1 MAPIFSRRRLWLGF
15 GEIRPLE
22 TAAPMVP
29 TPKPAPVVIAGG
41 GFGGLTTAL
50 ALAAHKQHPPIL
62 LIEPQERFLFLP
74 LLYELLS
81 GELRRWEV
89 APRYDA
95 LLAGRGV
102 AWLRDRV
109 ARIDSTTHS
118 LHTDSGRQIT
128 YSRLVLATGG
138 RSDDFG
144 VAGVREHALDFR
156 SLADVERLQALIGR
170 LKQRQ
175 RPLQRLVVVGAGP
188 SGVELICKLADLLAG
203 STILELVEQGPE
215 LLPNS
220 RSFNRDQA
228 RSALLRRDIHLRTG
242 TRVERI
248 DATGLE
254 LVRSGATPMAAA
266 GDGPIPQTLPIQRE
280 RLPADAVIWTAG
292 MAPNLP
298 PISPAPRLDRRGRL
312 ICHSD
317 MGVAGLPDVF
327 ALGDA
332 ALCGEDQPPLPATA
346 QVAYQQAQQLAA
358 NLQLCQAGQPLKP
371 FQWNDLGEM
380 IGLGIGQASLTGLGL
395 TLAGPAAFQ
404 IRQLAYLARM
414 PGLSHQLRVAAG
426 WLADWR

>member
-1 MAPIFSRRRLWLGF
+1 
-15 GEIRPLE
+15 
-22 TAAPMVP
+22 MVP

-50 ALAAHKQHPPIL
+50 ALAAQKQHPPIL

-109 ARIDSTTHS
+109 SHIDSDSHS
-118 LHTDSGRQIT
+118 LRTDSGRQIA
-128 YSRLVLATGG
+128 YGRLVLATGG

-144 VAGVREHALDFR
+144 IPGVAEHGLDFR
-156 SLADVERLQALIGR
+156 SLADVERLQALLQQ

-188 SGVELICKLADLLAG
+188 SGVELICKLADLLEG

-215 LLPNS
+215 LLPNG

-254 LVRSGATPMAAA
+254 LVRGGVTPIAAA
-266 GDGPIPQTLPIQRE
+266 DGSPDRQALPPQRE

-292 MAPNLP
+292 MAANLP
-298 PISPAPRLDRRGRL
+298 PISPAPERDRRGRVL
-312 ICHSD
+312 CGGD
-317 MGVAGLPDVF
+317 LQVKGLSHVF
-327 ALGDA
+327 SLGDGA
-332 ALCGEDQPPLPATA
+332 VGGDDQPPLPATA

-358 NLQLCQAGQPLKP
+358 NLLLSLADQPLQP

>member
-1 MAPIFSRRRLWLGF
+1 
-15 GEIRPLE
+15 
-22 TAAPMVP
+22 MVP

-50 ALAAHKQHPPIL
+50 ALAAQKQHPPIL

-109 ARIDSTTHS
+109 SHIDSAGHS
-118 LHTDSGRQIT
+118 LQTDSGRQVA

-144 VAGVREHALDFR
+144 IPGVAEHALDFR
-156 SLADVERLQALIGR
+156 SLADVERLQALIQQ
-170 LKQRQ
+170 LKQRP

-188 SGVELICKLADLLAG
+188 SGVELICKLADLLDG

-215 LLPNS
+215 LLPNG

-254 LVRSGATPMAAA
+254 LVRGGAAPVAPAEASAANQA
-266 GDGPIPQTLPIQRE
+266 MPAQRE

-292 MAPNLP
+292 MAANLP
-298 PISPAPRLDRRGRL
+298 PISPAPQRDRRGRL
-312 ICHSD
+312 FCHSD
-317 MGVAGLPDVF
+317 LQVQGLSDVF
-327 ALGDA
+327 ALGDG
-332 ALCGEDQPPLPATA
+332 ALCGDDQPPLPATA

-358 NLQLCQAGQPLKP
+358 NLLLSLADQPLKP

>member
-1 MAPIFSRRRLWLGF
+1 
-15 GEIRPLE
+15 
-22 TAAPMVP
+22 MVP

-50 ALAAHKQHPPIL
+50 ALAAHHRHPPIL

-109 ARIDSTTHS
+109 AHIDTASHS
-118 LHTDSGRQIT
+118 LQTDSGRQVA

-144 VAGVREHALDFR
+144 IPGVAEHALDFR
-156 SLADVERLQALIGR
+156 SLADVERLHALIQR

-188 SGVELICKLADLLAG
+188 SGVELICKLADLLEG

-215 LLPNS
+215 LLPNG

-228 RSALLRRDIHLRTG
+228 HSALLRRDIHLRTG
-242 TRVERI
+242 TRVEGI
-248 DATGLE
+248 DASGLE
-254 LVRSGATPMAAA
+254 LVRGGAAPMAAA
-266 GDGPIPQTLPIQRE
+266 EPWPGGEALPVQRE

-292 MAPNLP
+292 MAANLP
-298 PISPAPRLDRRGRL
+298 PINPAPERDRRGRL
-312 ICHSD
+312 ICQGD
-317 MGVAGLPDVF
+317 FQVKGLRDVF
-327 ALGDA
+327 SLGDGA
-332 ALCGEDQPPLPATA
+332 VCGDDQPPLPATA

-358 NLQLCQAGQPLKP
+358 NLLLSLADQPLKP

-380 IGLGIGQASLTGLGL
+380 VGLGIGQASLTGLGL

>member
-1 MAPIFSRRRLWLGF
+1 
-15 GEIRPLE
+15 
-22 TAAPMVP
+22 MVP

-50 ALAAHKQHPPIL
+50 ALAAQKQHPPIL

-109 ARIDSTTHS
+109 SHIDSGSHS
-118 LHTDSGRQIT
+118 LRTDSGRQIA

-144 VAGVREHALDFR
+144 IPGVAEHALDFR
-156 SLADVERLQALIGR
+156 SLDDVERLQALLQQ

-188 SGVELICKLADLLAG
+188 SGVELICKLADLLEG

-215 LLPNS
+215 LLPNG

-248 DATGLE
+248 DGTGLE
-254 LVRSGATPMAAA
+254 LVRGGASPTPAAAAAIATPT
-266 GDGPIPQTLPIQRE
+266 GPARPVQRE

-292 MAPNLP
+292 MAANLP
-298 PISPAPRLDRRGRL
+298 PISPAPERDRRGRL
-312 ICHSD
+312 ACGSD
-317 MGVAGLPDVF
+317 LQVTGLSDVF

-332 ALCGEDQPPLPATA
+332 ALCGDDQPPLPATA

-358 NLQLCQAGQPLKP
+358 NLQLSLAGQPLKP

>member
-1 MAPIFSRRRLWLGF
+1 MGPIFSRRRLWLGF
-15 GEIRPLE
+15 GETRPLE

-50 ALAAHKQHPPIL
+50 ALAAHQQHPPIL

-109 ARIDSTTHS
+109 AQIDSAGHS
-118 LHTDSGRQIT
+118 LKTDSGRQVA

-144 VAGVREHALDFR
+144 IPGVGEHALDFR
-156 SLADVERLQALIGR
+156 SLADVERLQALIQR

-188 SGVELICKLADLLAG
+188 SGVELICKLADLLDG
-203 STILELVEQGPE
+203 STILELVEQG
-215 LLPNS
+215 
-220 RSFNRDQA
+220 
-228 RSALLRRDIHLRTG
+228 
-242 TRVERI
+242 
-248 DATGLE
+248 
-254 LVRSGATPMAAA
+254 
-266 GDGPIPQTLPIQRE
+266 
-280 RLPADAVIWTAG
+280 TAG
-292 MAPNLP
+292 MAANLP
-298 PISPAPRLDRRGRL
+298 PISPAPERDRRGRL
-312 ICHSD
+312 LCQGD
-317 MGVAGLPDVF
+317 LQVKGLSDVF
-327 ALGDA
+327 ALGDG
-332 ALCGEDQPPLPATA
+332 ALCGDDQPPLPATA

-358 NLQLCQAGQPLKP
+358 NLLLSLADQPLKP

-404 IRQLAYLARM
+404 IRKLAYLARM

>member
-1 MAPIFSRRRLWLGF
+1 
-15 GEIRPLE
+15 
-22 TAAPMVP
+22 MVP

-50 ALAAHKQHPPIL
+50 ALAAQKQHPPIL

-109 ARIDSTTHS
+109 AHIDTAGHC
-118 LHTDSGRQIT
+118 LQTDSGRQVA
-128 YSRLVLATGG
+128 YRRLVLATGG

-144 VAGVREHALDFR
+144 IPGVAEHALDFR
-156 SLADVERLQALIGR
+156 SLADVERLQALIQR

-188 SGVELICKLADLLAG
+188 SGVELICKLADLLEG

-215 LLPNS
+215 LLPNG

-248 DATGLE
+248 DATTVE
-254 LVRSGATPMAAA
+254 LVRGGLPPLAPAE
-266 GDGPIPQTLPIQRE
+266 GGPAVQVLPVQRE

-292 MAPNLP
+292 MAANLP
-298 PISPAPRLDRRGRL
+298 PISPAPQCDRRGRL
-312 ICHSD
+312 LCQSD
-317 MGVAGLPDVF
+317 LQVTGVRDVF
-327 ALGDA
+327 ALGDG
-332 ALCGEDQPPLPATA
+332 ALCGDDQPPFPATA

-358 NLQLCQAGQPLKP
+358 NLMHSLAEQPLKP

-380 IGLGIGQASLTGLGL
+380 VGLGIGQASLTGLGF

>member
-1 MAPIFSRRRLWLGF
+1 
-15 GEIRPLE
+15 
-22 TAAPMVP
+22 MVP

-50 ALAAHKQHPPIL
+50 ALAAHKHHPPIL
-62 LIEPQERFLFLP
+62 LIEPQDRFLFLP

-109 ARIDSTTHS
+109 ARIDSAGHC
-118 LHTDSGRQIT
+118 LQTDSGRQID

-144 VAGVREHALDFR
+144 VPGVRDHALDFR
-156 SLADVERLQALIGR
+156 SLADVERLQQLIGR

-188 SGVELICKLADLLAG
+188 SGVELICKLADLLEG
-203 STILELVEQGPE
+203 STILELVEQGPD
-215 LLPNS
+215 LLPS
-220 RSFNRDQA
+220 ARSFNRDQA

-242 TRVERI
+242 TRVERL
-248 DATGLE
+248 DGTGLE
-254 LVRSGATPMAAA
+254 LVRGGLAP
-266 GDGPIPQTLPIQRE
+266 GGIPEAVQRE
-280 RLPADAVIWTAG
+280 RLAADAVIWTAG
-292 MAPNLP
+292 MAANLP
-298 PISPAPRLDRRGRL
+298 AISPAPGSDRRGRL
-312 ICHSD
+312 ACGSD
-317 MGVAGLPDVF
+317 LRVAGLSDVF

-346 QVAYQQAQQLAA
+346 QVAYQQAQHLAA
-358 NLQLCQAGQPLKP
+358 NLQLSLAGQPLKP

>member
-1 MAPIFSRRRLWLGF
+1 
-15 GEIRPLE
+15 
-22 TAAPMVP
+22 MVP

-50 ALAAHKQHPPIL
+50 ALAGQKQHPPIL

-89 APRYDA
+89 APRYDT

-109 ARIDSTTHS
+109 AHVDTASHC
-118 LHTDSGRQIT
+118 LQTDSGRQVA

-138 RSDDFG
+138 RREDFG
-144 VAGVREHALDFR
+144 IAGVAEHALDFR
-156 SLADVERLQALIGR
+156 SLADVERLQVLIQR

-188 SGVELICKLADLLAG
+188 SGVELICKLADLLEG

-215 LLPNS
+215 LLPNG

-228 RSALLRRDIHLRTG
+228 RGALLRRDIHLRTG

-248 DATGLE
+248 DATALE
-254 LVRSGATPMAAA
+254 LVRGGLPPQAPAGASPAREV
-266 GDGPIPQTLPIQRE
+266 LPVQRE

-298 PISPAPRLDRRGRL
+298 PISPAPQRDRRGRL
-312 ICHSD
+312 YCQSD
-317 MGVAGLPDVF
+317 LQVPGLSDLF
-327 ALGDA
+327 ALGDG
-332 ALCGEDQPPLPATA
+332 ALCGDDQPPLPATA
-346 QVAYQQAQQLAA
+346 QVAYQQAQQLAT
-358 NLQLCQAGQPLKP
+358 NLMLSLAGQPLKP
-371 FQWNDLGEM
+371 FQWHDLGEM
-380 IGLGIGQASLTGLGL
+380 VGLGIGQASLTGLGL

>member
-1 MAPIFSRRRLWLGF
+1 
-15 GEIRPLE
+15 
-22 TAAPMVP
+22 
-29 TPKPAPVVIAGG
+29 VVIAGG

-50 ALAAHKQHPPIL
+50 ALAAQKQHPPIL

-109 ARIDSTTHS
+109 SHIDSDSHS
-118 LHTDSGRQIT
+118 LRTDSGRQIA
-128 YSRLVLATGG
+128 YGRLVLATGG

-144 VAGVREHALDFR
+144 IPGVAEHGLDFR
-156 SLADVERLQALIGR
+156 SLADVERLQALLQQ

-188 SGVELICKLADLLAG
+188 SGVELICKLADLLEG

-215 LLPNS
+215 LLPNG

-254 LVRSGATPMAAA
+254 LVRGGVTPIAAA
-266 GDGPIPQTLPIQRE
+266 DGSPDRQALPPQRE

-292 MAPNLP
+292 MAANLP
-298 PISPAPRLDRRGRL
+298 PISPAPERDRRGRVL
-312 ICHSD
+312 CGGD
-317 MGVAGLPDVF
+317 LQVKGLSHVF
-327 ALGDA
+327 SLGDGA
-332 ALCGEDQPPLPATA
+332 VCGDDQPPLPATA

-358 NLQLCQAGQPLKP
+358 NLLLSLADQPLQP

>member
-1 MAPIFSRRRLWLGF
+1 
-15 GEIRPLE
+15 
-22 TAAPMVP
+22 MVP

-50 ALAAHKQHPPIL
+50 ALAAQNPHPPIL

-109 ARIDSTTHS
+109 ARIDGAGHS
-118 LHTDSGRQIT
+118 LQTDSGRTIA

-144 VAGVREHALDFR
+144 VAGVRDHALDFR
-156 SLADVERLQALIGR
+156 SLADVERLQALIQR

-188 SGVELICKLADLLAG
+188 SGVELVCKLADLLEG

-215 LLPNS
+215 LLPNG

-248 DATGLE
+248 DGTGLE
-254 LVRSGATPMAAA
+254 LVRDGASPTPAAAAATPAS
-266 GDGPIPQTLPIQRE
+266 QVLPVHRE

-292 MAPNLP
+292 MAANVP
-298 PISPAPRLDRRGRL
+298 PISPAPERDRRGRL
-312 ICHSD
+312 ACGSD
-317 MGVAGLPDVF
+317 LQVLGLSDVF
-327 ALGDA
+327 ALGDG
-332 ALCGEDQPPLPATA
+332 ALCGDDQPPLPATA

-358 NLQLCQAGQPLKP
+358 NLQLSLAGQPLKP

>member
-1 MAPIFSRRRLWLGF
+1 
-15 GEIRPLE
+15 
-22 TAAPMVP
+22 MVP

-109 ARIDSTTHS
+109 AHIDTAGHS
-118 LHTDSGRQIT
+118 LQTDSGRQVA

-144 VAGVREHALDFR
+144 IPGVAEHALNFR
-156 SLADVERLQALIGR
+156 SLADVERLHELIQR

-188 SGVELICKLADLLAG
+188 SGVELICKLADLLEG

-242 TRVERI
+242 TRVEGI
-248 DATGLE
+248 DASGLE
-254 LVRSGATPMAAA
+254 LVRGGAAPMAGSAPMA
-266 GDGPIPQTLPIQRE
+266 SAEASPARQALPGQRE

-292 MAPNLP
+292 MAANLP
-298 PISPAPRLDRRGRL
+298 PISPAPERDRRGRVV
-312 ICHSD
+312 CQSD
-317 MGVAGLPDVF
+317 LQVTGLRDVF
-327 ALGDA
+327 SLGDG
-332 ALCGEDQPPLPATA
+332 ALCGDDQPPLPATA

-358 NLQLCQAGQPLKP
+358 NLMLSLADQPLKP

-380 IGLGIGQASLTGLGL
+380 VGLGIGQASLTGLGI

>member
-1 MAPIFSRRRLWLGF
+1 
-15 GEIRPLE
+15 
-22 TAAPMVP
+22 MVP

-50 ALAAHKQHPPIL
+50 ALAAQKQHPPIL

-109 ARIDSTTHS
+109 SHIDSDSHS
-118 LHTDSGRQIT
+118 LRTDSGRQIA

-144 VAGVREHALDFR
+144 IPGVAEHGLDFR
-156 SLADVERLQALIGR
+156 SLADVERLQALLQQ

-188 SGVELICKLADLLAG
+188 SGVELICKLADLLEG

-215 LLPNS
+215 LLPNG

-254 LVRSGATPMAAA
+254 LVRGGVTPIDPA
-266 GDGPIPQTLPIQRE
+266 DGSPDRQARPPQRE

-292 MAPNLP
+292 MAANLP
-298 PISPAPRLDRRGRL
+298 PISPAPERDRRGRVFCGGDL
-312 ICHSD
+312 Q
-317 MGVAGLPDVF
+317 VKGLRDVF
-327 ALGDA
+327 SLGDGA
-332 ALCGEDQPPLPATA
+332 VCGDDQPPLPATA

-358 NLQLCQAGQPLKP
+358 NLLLSLADQPLKP
-371 FQWNDLGEM
+371 FQWNDLG
-380 IGLGIGQASLTGLGL
+380 
-395 TLAGPAAFQ
+395 
-404 IRQLAYLARM
+404 
-414 PGLSHQLRVAAG
+414 
-426 WLADWR
+426 

>member
-1 MAPIFSRRRLWLGF
+1 
-15 GEIRPLE
+15 
-22 TAAPMVP
+22 MVP

-50 ALAAHKQHPPIL
+50 ALAAQKQHPPIL

-109 ARIDSTTHS
+109 SHIDSDSHS
-118 LHTDSGRQIT
+118 LRTDSGRQIA
-128 YSRLVLATGG
+128 YGRLVLATGG

-144 VAGVREHALDFR
+144 IPGVDEHGLDFR
-156 SLADVERLQALIGR
+156 SLADVERLQALLQQ

-188 SGVELICKLADLLAG
+188 SGVELICKLADLLEG

-215 LLPNS
+215 LLPNG

-254 LVRSGATPMAAA
+254 LVRGGVTPLAAA
-266 GDGPIPQTLPIQRE
+266 DGSPDRQALPPQRE

-292 MAPNLP
+292 MAANLP
-298 PISPAPRLDRRGRL
+298 PISPAPERDRRGRVL
-312 ICHSD
+312 CD
-317 MGVAGLPDVF
+317 GDLQVKGLRDVF
-327 ALGDA
+327 SLGDGA
-332 ALCGEDQPPLPATA
+332 VCGDDQPPLPATA

-358 NLQLCQAGQPLKP
+358 NLLLSLADQPLQP